1 MFINVYLVVI
11 WGLVT
16 GMLLGFC
23 WVGFN
28 RIRQLVKWLG
38 ESEAH
43 AATQAKKLAEAQL
56 SETAFQ
62 TAAKALEVRTTQLS
76 ADVKYWRTQ
85 CNKSRHE
92 QGKVKLERA

>member
-28 RIRQLVKWLG
+28 RIRQLVKWLKN
-38 ESEAH
+38 SYAD
-43 AATQAKKLAEAQL
+43 AEARDKDL
-56 SETAFQ
+56 AKLRISETAFQ